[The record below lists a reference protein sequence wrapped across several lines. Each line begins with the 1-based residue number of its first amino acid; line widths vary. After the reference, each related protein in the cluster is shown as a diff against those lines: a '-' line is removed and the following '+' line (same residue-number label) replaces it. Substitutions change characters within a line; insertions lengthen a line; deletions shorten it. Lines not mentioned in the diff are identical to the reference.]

1 MKNTNSAVN
10 KMKKTVTNV
19 TEMPAAKTLAAPK
32 GNVINIAVPSQAG
45 MRLEVGD
52 PRVPFGIRYIR

>member
-1 MKNTNSAVN
+1 
-10 KMKKTVTNV
+10 MKKTVTNV

>member
-1 MKNTNSAVN
+1 MTKTNAVTKIKN
-10 KMKKTVTNV
+10 TVTNV
-19 TEMPAAKTLAAPK
+19 TEMPTAKTPAAPK
-32 GNVINIAVPSQAG
+32 GNVIHLAVPSQEG